1 MIFFKAILFLL
12 LILVSFSQSED
23 RYKNRIF
30 NVMIKRNVVYK
41 NDVPFLQKKHMISS
55 LMSGLDLPSEECPVL
70 SFFQNS
76 SDIQKKEL
84 RLDLYEPIGDTVENR
99 PLVVVVH
106 GGGFIAGEKNDNS
119 QQTIRYCDSLA
130 ARGYV
135 TASIEYRKG
144 LVLRNRKNELHID
157 EVDFKRAV
165 SWATEDLSAAIM
177 FFKKHAKELKIDT
190 NKIFTLGNSSGAVIA
205 LNNAF
210 GNFKG
215 RAKATIS
222 LWGAVID
229 TSFLVEKNIPIMLV
243 HGKNDEIIPY
253 DKGQVSISALF
264 RKAGVF
270 FS

>member
-12 LILVSFSQSED
+12 LILVSFSHSED

-106 GGGFIAGEKNDNS
+106 GGGFIAGEKKMITLSKLLDTVIPWLHEVMLRLVLN
-119 QQTIRYCDSLA
+119 
-130 ARGYV
+130 
-135 TASIEYRKG
+135 IEKG
-144 LVLRNRKNELHID
+144 LCFEI
-157 EVDFKRAV
+157 
-165 SWATEDLSAAIM
+165 
-177 FFKKHAKELKIDT
+177 
-190 NKIFTLGNSSGAVIA
+190 
-205 LNNAF
+205 
-210 GNFKG
+210 G
-215 RAKATIS
+215 RMNCI
-222 LWGAVID
+222 
-229 TSFLVEKNIPIMLV
+229 
-243 HGKNDEIIPY
+243 
-253 DKGQVSISALF
+253 
-264 RKAGVF
+264 
-270 FS
+270 